1 MFIRRLSI
9 LPWESPMVF
18 KRISTRGVCILGQQF
33 HAYSPCS
40 ALVKMVLTSR
50 LVLAISLLTPATY
63 AGVSPLDP
71 PLNTGA
77 VDGQV
82 DAERYIKICHAK
94 YDQCRNEISHGNSS
108 CAAGCRSPENWIYAS
123 DFSEATPFL
132 DRPDIVGIQ
141 TLYRWKEMEDPQN
154 RYDFS
159 EIRENL
165 AAARSKGKKLWVQ
178 IQDRTFY
185 VNSNPVPNYL
195 HTPLY
200 DNGSVPQCDGTNCEA
215 DFQPSGYAAAQ
226 WNKHVRRRFQALLNA
241 MANELDGEIYGV
253 NLAETAISVAKK
265 DGYTSEGYF
274 LGELENAAYAAKVFK
289 KSRLVQYVNFWPDGF
304 GGDNG
309 YLTKSFDFY
318 ARHGIGVGGPDL
330 IPMKPGQEHN
340 SYPYLTAY
348 HDKVPFTVV
357 AVQEPDL
364 NATENPNPQTG
375 KQFTKEE
382 FQNYAV
388 NCLGVNIIFWATSTP
403 WLNETQPNGR

>member
-1 MFIRRLSI
+1 
-9 LPWESPMVF
+9 
-18 KRISTRGVCILGQQF
+18 
-33 HAYSPCS
+33 
-40 ALVKMVLTSR
+40 MVLTSR

-77 VDGQV
+77 LDGQV

-94 YDQCRNEISHGNSS
+94 YDQCRDEMSHGNSS
-108 CAAGCRSPENWIYAS
+108 YAAGCRSPENWIYAS

-141 TLYRWKEMEDPQN
+141 TLYRWKETENPQN

-215 DFQPSGYAAAQ
+215 DFQPSGYAVAQ

-241 MANELDGEIYGV
+241 MANEPDGEIYGV
-253 NLAETAISVAKK
+253 NLAETAISVEA
-265 DGYTSEGYF
+265 
-274 LGELENAAYAAKVFK
+274 
-289 KSRLVQYVNFWPDGF
+289 WPRTQ
-304 GGDNG
+304 
-309 YLTKSFDFY
+309 L
-318 ARHGIGVGGPDL
+318 
-330 IPMKPGQEHN
+330 
-340 SYPYLTAY
+340 
-348 HDKVPFTVV
+348 
-357 AVQEPDL
+357 EPDL